1 MSSGGDRASSTRE
14 NRCTHCR
21 QQVAFLH
28 KLEGTG
34 LISMTTCPSC
44 HRVADSHSA
53 FTPTLVLVDVLLMRE
68 AAIYSLLYNR
78 FKLAVFPTTVQ
89 RLVVIVALTLLS
101 VAADAM
107 EEERVMSPARLAQS
121 AAGLASFF
129 ATAVPLVHATSGA
142 PLFETAVLMASST
155 WFLLLLGACLVW
167 DYEPAAAG
175 FVVNVFGVPF
185 AARHVLFPR
194 LLVLWSA
201 SKHAGFLGSPY
212 RLATPVVAA
221 VSWAAASTLCGTWF
235 AT

>member
-1 MSSGGDRASSTRE
+1 MI
-14 NRCTHCR
+14 NL
-21 QQVAFLH
+21 Q
-28 KLEGTG
+28 
-34 LISMTTCPSC
+34 
-44 HRVADSHSA
+44 
-53 FTPTLVLVDVLLMRE
+53 
-68 AAIYSLLYNR
+68 
-78 FKLAVFPTTVQ
+78 
-89 RLVVIVALTLLS
+89 IVALTLLS

-194 LLVLWSA
+194 LLVLCEPIMRRKAIECCEAMRQFGWTCKGQPHSPLHSGIRFSHEA
-201 SKHAGFLGSPY
+201 PDGS
-212 RLATPVVAA
+212 
-221 VSWAAASTLCGTWF
+221 SS
-235 AT
+235 